1 MAFHVTFRWG
11 ESEAEPTV
19 NQMLAALSELD
30 AHDDEH
36 PDASLTHESEWCLS
50 AFESGLLVW
59 QNLERGE
66 PRHMRDVPRDRVL
79 QLWLALS
86 RGDLSSIEKE
96 SWLPGY
102 G

>member
-1 MAFHVTFRWG
+1 
-11 ESEAEPTV
+11 
-19 NQMLAALSELD
+19 MLAALSELD
-30 AHDDEH
+30 ARDDEH
-36 PDASLTHESEWCLS
+36 PDASLIHESEWCLS

-96 SWLPGY
+96 AWMPGY